1 MLNALE
7 TGKRNLICS
16 NKQIIIQPTTAIL
29 RPFTFVKSDLSQNK
43 RFSALLNNQLNIYNL
58 NFKIMAKESV
68 KILQGKLDV
77 ESLISQL
84 NAALAEEWLA
94 YYQYWVGALVVEGA
108 MRADVQSE
116 FEEHAEEE
124 RRHAQLL
131 ANRIIELEGVPVLD
145 PQKWF
150 ELARCKYDAPQEF
163 DSVSLL
169 KDNVASERCAI
180 IRYQEIADFTNGKD
194 FTTCDIAK
202 HILAEEEEHEQDL
215 QDYLTDIV
223 RMKKSFL
230 EK

>member
-1 MLNALE
+1 
-7 TGKRNLICS
+7 
-16 NKQIIIQPTTAIL
+16 
-29 RPFTFVKSDLSQNK
+29 
-43 RFSALLNNQLNIYNL
+43 
-58 NFKIMAKESV
+58 MARESV

-77 ESLISQL
+77 ESLIAQL

-108 MRADVQSE
+108 MRADVQGE

-131 ANRIIELEGVPVLD
+131 ADRIIELEGVPVLD
-145 PQKWF
+145 PKQWF
-150 ELARCKYDAPQEF
+150 
-163 DSVSLL
+163 SLL

-180 IRYQEIADFTNGKD
+180 LRYQEIADFTNGKD

-215 QDYLTDIV
+215 QDYLTDIA